1 MCIVVSKYIISRFV
15 LLDQNQILEE
25 FVFFYFL
32 SINPTI
38 VYFVRIL
45 NIFLLL
51 SLHVDLSQ
59 IKPSQTNT
67 RQPHQTKHNKTET
80 NQTKPTPANHA
91 NPNQTKPNLTKQ
103 RRIIKT
109 NTIHIFSYFL
119 FNYKSRD
126 NTNKKNH
133 NLLCSSDPPNQS
145 RLF

>member
-103 RRIIKT
+103 RRIKQ
-109 NTIHIFSYFL
+109 NQHYSYFFIFFIQL
-119 FNYKSRD
+119 
-126 NTNKKNH
+126 
-133 NLLCSSDPPNQS
+133 QS
-145 RLF
+145 TR